1 MDRRSRISSPFL
13 DEWIHKL
20 VDLSHNTVLLWNN
33 KIWENKILD
42 LISEWFRSSFSL
54 DVLLLSSS
62 ESLEWVFFWKS
73 IDFALYKSIIEITEI
88 WWIIY
93 NACKI
98 NYSINKCKRKEEEE
112 DPKFVSIWNSLKR
125 IMIILKITREKFVHS
140 CSRDV
145 FWGQTH
151 RLKKENTMFWEYVEF
166 TCSNHRCPIN
176 HFITSNAS
184 NCGWICMCRPFS
196 FEIQIVLSSFFHSRS
211 FPIPFFPR

>member
-33 KIWENKILD
+33 KIWGNKILD

-98 NYSINKCKRKEEEE
+98 NYSINKCKRKEEGE

-145 FWGQTH
+145 FGDRRIDWKRKTQCF
-151 RLKKENTMFWEYVEF
+151 ENML
-166 TCSNHRCPIN
+166 N
-176 HFITSNAS
+176 
-184 NCGWICMCRPFS
+184 
-196 FEIQIVLSSFFHSRS
+196 SRAV
-211 FPIPFFPR
+211 IIDVQ